1 MLLRRSMLRGL
12 THAGAAAA
20 AFCAACVA
28 ISTHPRSVRIL
39 AVVVMVPFV
48 VPLIRMLH
56 AAIAANQAVVSIA
69 ASIRSVLYSAIPT
82 DQAMIAIAS
91 AVRLIAST
99 IRTASTIRP

>member
-1 MLLRRSMLRGL
+1 
-12 THAGAAAA
+12 
-20 AFCAACVA
+20 
-28 ISTHPRSVRIL
+28 
-39 AVVVMVPFV
+39 MVPFV